1 MTPSLSLGQRLDDR
15 YLIQLHLGTSSPGQQ
30 YLAHDTHRF
39 DEPCTITVLTSF
51 PGDKTG
57 NLFKQ
62 QAEILYA
69 LDHPQ
74 IANFREFFALGT
86 ELYLVQDFIEGQSYL
101 DLLKGRRNQG
111 KAFTESEVRQWCRQ
125 LLPVLRYLHSQ
136 KICHGQISLEQ
147 VVRRRVDGLPVLVDF
162 SHSQYYCGTPGEDR
176 RDLHNLALGAIA
188 LLTGVVNP
196 NASGEEVLSSVAL
209 SPEFR
214 QLLLQCSCWPPL
226 VDLPTL
232 ADNLNNLPQK
242 FLPTVASFSPKS
254 PSAQA
259 TNGDVGPL
267 TKGAGEAGEP
277 SLPLAHQA
285 PWLFHFSTTIKTMVR
300 VDGLKGLVKKSLI
313 LLGLMAIAMAMGWGA
328 GQLWLLGQQRAM
340 LQSLAPD
347 KPEDDAPQKTDLE
360 IKNEIRARRLNLG
373 ISPQR
378 FQALVDDGLAF
389 QLNIDPEEI
398 TTNTNNTGNNNDGP
412 ATLGTPEERM
422 AMTIAVLDAL
432 EGLNRDAIRDFAQNN
447 SGDRR
452 RWIPQV
458 NQLRL
463 SSRSFYDLVNARF
476 HHHLPM
482 VSLTSLGEPD
492 FEQRPLAQVWN
503 AMAFDSLA
511 SLEDGSHYQ
520 RLSFEGTDQ
529 LNLRGTLEPGKGYAY
544 AITIPPTEQFSLE
557 LDAPPSARLSF
568 YPPTGPE
575 IILQNSA
582 IHRWSGPTA
591 QAGYYEL
598 VITSEAK
605 EAIAFDLELRV
616 MRTNFS
622 PL

>member
-1 MTPSLSLGQRLDDR
+1 MTLSLSLGQRLDDR
-15 YLIQLHLGTSSPGQQ
+15 YLIQLHLGASFPGQQ

-39 DEPCTITVLTSF
+39 DEPCTITVVTSF

-69 LDHPQ
+69 LDHLQ
-74 IANFREFFALGT
+74 IANFREFFVLGT
-86 ELYLVQDFIEGQSYL
+86 ELYLVQDFIEGQSYW
-101 DLLKGRRNQG
+101 DLLKGCRSQG

-136 KICHGQISLEQ
+136 KICHGQINLEH
-147 VVRRRVDGLPVLVDF
+147 VVRRGVDALPVLVNF
-162 SHSQYYCGTPGEDR
+162 SHSQYYCGAPGEDR

-196 NASGEEVLSSVAL
+196 NAPGEEVLSSVAL

-214 QLLLQCSCWPPL
+214 QLLLQCSSWPPL
-226 VDLPTL
+226 VDLSTL
-232 ADNLNNLPQK
+232 ADNLNNLP
-242 FLPTVASFSPKS
+242 
-254 PSAQA
+254 
-259 TNGDVGPL
+259 L
-267 TKGAGEAGEP
+267 TKGGGEAEEA
-277 SLPLAHQA
+277 SLPLANQTSW
-285 PWLFHFSTTIKTMVR
+285 PFHFSTTVKTMVR
-300 VDGLKGLVKKSLI
+300 VDGFKGLVKKSLI
-313 LLGLMAIAMAMGWGA
+313 LLGLMAIAMVMGWGA
-328 GQLWLLGQQRAM
+328 GQLWLRDQQRAI
-340 LQSLAPD
+340 LQSLESDEPG
-347 KPEDDAPQKTDLE
+347 DDAPQKTDLE

-389 QLNIDPEEI
+389 QLNIDPGEI
-398 TTNTNNTGNNNDGP
+398 TANTNNTGNNNDGLP
-412 ATLGTPEERM
+412 TLGTPEERM

-432 EGLNRDAIRDFAQNN
+432 EGLDRDAIRDFAQNN

-476 HHHLPM
+476 RHHLPM
-482 VSLTSLGEPD
+482 VSLTSLEEPE

-503 AMAFDSLA
+503 AIAFGSLT
-511 SLEDGSHYQ
+511 SLEDESHYQ
-520 RLSFEGTDQ
+520 RLSFGGTDQ

-557 LDAPPSARLSF
+557 LNAPPSTRLSF

-591 QAGYYEL
+591 QTGYYEL

-605 EAIAFDLELRV
+605 EAIDFDLELRV